1 MLKQIKLLKL
11 FFYFSLA
18 ILVSCSQSNNVNDN
32 DVDIDNIDIVDKTS
46 NQESKQQIIKK
57 QTTKSKKQTKKS
69 VFADDKNLWRHIVN
83 RSSLKARSKKDLY
96 WHIKWFKDNPDY
108 LTRVTKRAEPYL
120 YLVTKEVEKAGLP
133 IEIAL
138 LPIVESAYYPFSYS
152 HGAAAGLWQF
162 IPSTGKLYGLK
173 ENWWYDGRLDVVAS
187 TKAAVQYLTN
197 LSKLFKGD
205 WLLAIASYNS
215 GPGRVQRA
223 IKKNKKLGKPTDFWN
238 LDLPIETSGYV
249 PRLLAVTELIK
260 NPQLYG
266 QKITYIPNQ
275 PKVATVTI
283 NEQID
288 LAAIKQWTGLSIEDI
303 YTLNPGIKRWTTP
316 EKQNYKL
323 LLPITKIAKFKNN
336 LASHSKSDRVKWLRY
351 KIAAG
356 DSLNSIAAKFK
367 TTVKNIKQINNLTS
381 NKIIKG
387 KYLIIPTAKKGDSY
401 YSLSKQQREQQRI
414 NSKKNGKKIVHTVV
428 AGDSL
433 SSIAKRYGS
442 SVSKIAKWNKI
453 AKSDILPIGKKLVLW
468 VISADNLS
476 SISNV
481 GININRKI
489 NYTVKKGDNLSSIA
503 KKFGVSVKH
512 IMSLNNLKNT
522 IIKKGQKLKII
533 VNVINTKLE

>member
-18 ILVSCSQSNNVNDN
+18 ILVSCTQANNVNDN
-32 DVDIDNIDIVDKTS
+32 HIAVVEKTN

-69 VFADDKNLWRHIVN
+69 VFNDDKNLWRYIVN
-83 RSSLKARSKKDLY
+83 RSDLKARSKKDLY

-323 LLPITKIAKFKNN
+323 LLPIAKITKFKNN